1 MPDNEMYNV
10 QVTDLALKTNDV
22 FSWSFES
29 VMGKWGF
36 FFYPLPVNNPL

>member
-10 QVTDLALKTNDV
+10 QVTDLILKTNDV

-29 VMGKWGF
+29 VMGK
-36 FFYPLPVNNPL
+36 

>member
-10 QVTDLALKTNDV
+10 QVTDLVLKTSDV

-29 VMGKWGF
+29 VMGK
-36 FFYPLPVNNPL
+36 